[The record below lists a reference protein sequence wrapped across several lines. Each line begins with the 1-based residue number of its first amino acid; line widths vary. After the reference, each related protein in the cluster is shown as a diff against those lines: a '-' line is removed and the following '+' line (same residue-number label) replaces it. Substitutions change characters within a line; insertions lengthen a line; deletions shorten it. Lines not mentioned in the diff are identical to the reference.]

1 LFKQLFKN
9 LEKQI
14 TKISAKDYEPV
25 FFSLEWLLVLISWV
39 YKAGADLRLQM
50 YKTGLLKSRQ
60 LPCFVISIG
69 NIMAGG
75 AGKTPMAIYL
85 AQLLKKMGKKP
96 VVISRGYKGT
106 IGTGVKIVGDGK
118 TVFLSADTAGDE
130 PYMMAKRRIFPVVV
144 GKDRY
149 TAGRLAIKELNPDVI
164 ILDDGFQ
171 HLKLKRDINILLFD
185 HDRPLGN
192 KKMLPAGRLRETPA
206 MSKNPVHTIIFTR
219 SPEKAEADRKMDNRQ
234 TLELLKQYLDIPYF
248 KSLHTPSLFKLILS
262 SKKSSE
268 PPKKVRGLK
277 SLDILKGRNAIL
289 FSGIANNRAFAAD
302 VRKLGCNIV
311 DHLEFKDHF
320 IYKNSDIQMIQ
331 NKTSSLKA
339 DMIVT
344 TEKDWVKIGHD
355 IEWNVDIAVI
365 GININFQNSLEF
377 ESFLR
382 SQINLHSKAI

>member
-1 LFKQLFKN
+1 LFKLLFEN
-9 LEKQI
+9 LEKKI
-14 TKISAKDYEPV
+14 TRISAMDYEPAL
-25 FFSLEWLLVLISWV
+25 FSLEWLLVLISWV
-39 YKAGADLRLQM
+39 YKAGAGLRLQM
-50 YKTGLLKSRQ
+50 YQTGLLKSRR

-85 AQLLKKMGKKP
+85 AKLLKKMGKNP

-106 IGTGVKIVGDGK
+106 FGTGAKIVGDGK
-118 TVFLSADTAGDE
+118 TVFLSAETAGDE
-130 PYMMAKRRIFPVVV
+130 PYMMAKRKIFPVVV

-149 TAGRLAIKELNPDVI
+149 TAGKLAIKELNPDII

-206 MSKNPVHTIIFTR
+206 MSKSPVHTIIFTR
-219 SPEKAEADRKMDNRQ
+219 SPEKTDVGQKMDNRQ
-234 TLELLKQYLDIPYF
+234 TLGLLEQYSDISCF
-248 KSLHTPSLFKLILS
+248 KSFHTPSLFKLILS
-262 SKKSSE
+262 DKKLSE
-268 PPKKVRGLK
+268 YPKKVRDLN
-277 SLDILKGRNAIL
+277 SLDILKGRKAIL

-320 IYKNSDIQMIQ
+320 IYKSSDIHMIQ
-331 NKTSSLKA
+331 KKTSSLKA
-339 DMIVT
+339 DMVVT

-355 IEWNVDIAVI
+355 IEWTVDVAVI
-365 GININFQNSLEF
+365 GINIKFQNPTQF
-377 ESFLR
+377 ESFLKT
-382 SQINLHSKAI
+382 QMTP

>member
-1 LFKQLFKN
+1 
-9 LEKQI
+9 
-14 TKISAKDYEPV
+14 ISR
-25 FFSLEWLLVLISWV
+25 F
-39 YKAGADLRLQM
+39 YKAGAGLRLQM
-50 YKTGLLKSRQ
+50 YQKGLLKSRQ

-106 IGTGVKIVGDGK
+106 LGSEAKIVGDGK

-130 PYMMAKRRIFPVVV
+130 PYMMAKRKIFPVVV

-149 TAGRLAIKELNPDVI
+149 TAGTLAIKQLNPDVI

-192 KKMLPAGRLRETPA
+192 KKMLPAGRLRETPN
-206 MSKNPVHTIIFTR
+206 MSKNSVHTIIFTR
-219 SPEKAEADRKMDNRQ
+219 SPEKAEVGQKMDNTQ
-234 TLELLKQYLDIPYF
+234 TLELLEQYPDIPYF
-248 KSLHTPSLFKLILS
+248 KALHTPSLFQLILS

-268 PPKKVRGLK
+268 LPRKVRDLK
-277 SLDILKGRNAIL
+277 NLDILKGRNAVL
-289 FSGIANNRAFAAD
+289 FSGIANNRAFSAD
-302 VRKLGCNIV
+302 VRKLGCNIL

-320 IYKNSDIQMIQ
+320 IYKSSDIHMIQ
-331 NKTSSLKA
+331 KKINSLKA
-339 DMIVT
+339 DMVVT
-344 TEKDWVKIGHD
+344 TEKDWVKIGSD

-365 GININFQNSLEF
+365 GININFQTPLEF
-377 ESFLR
+377 ENLLK
-382 SQINLHSKAI
+382 SQINRHSKVL